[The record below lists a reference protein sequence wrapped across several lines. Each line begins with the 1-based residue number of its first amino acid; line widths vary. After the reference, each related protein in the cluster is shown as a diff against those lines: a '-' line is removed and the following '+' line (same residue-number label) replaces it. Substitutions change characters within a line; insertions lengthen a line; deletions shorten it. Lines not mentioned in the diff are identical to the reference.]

1 MDENN
6 SEMDENNTDLSV
18 DEIQSNPIDN
28 DTKAVN
34 IGSGVRVE
42 GRIEGAETSD
52 ISGTLT
58 GTLKSSNISPSDISA
73 IGMHGQT
80 ISHKITSKGN
90 SSIQLG
96 CPTTLSRK
104 TSISVVSDFR
114 QTDINNGGQ
123 GAPLA
128 PLFHDF
134 LFQKEGIDRIIV
146 NIGGISNISF
156 LSNKEKKVFGF
167 DLEGYS
173 LKRIYAF
180 LAERY
185 LSYWFQKYSNH
196 MDWPIFFFDTNK
208 DKVEIK

>member
-1 MDENN
+1 
-6 SEMDENNTDLSV
+6 
-18 DEIQSNPIDN
+18 
-28 DTKAVN
+28 
-34 IGSGVRVE
+34 
-42 GRIEGAETSD
+42 
-52 ISGTLT
+52 
-58 GTLKSSNISPSDISA
+58 
-73 IGMHGQT
+73 MHGQT

-96 CPTTLSRK
+96 CPITLSRK

-156 LSNKEKKVFGF
+156 LSNKGKKVFGF
-167 DLEGYS
+167 DLKGYG
-173 LKRIYAF
+173 LKRIYGF

-185 LSYWFQKYSNH
+185 MSYWFQKYTKFKL
-196 MDWPIFFFDTNK
+196 MPIIFK
-208 DKVEIK
+208 DLTDFQKIKGL